1 MQVCESLANGGIG
14 CNWISYSQEKE
25 LCLFLET
32 CTLDSTNEEFVS
44 AHESCGAPKISKTYT
59 ANYK

>member
-1 MQVCESLANGGIG
+1 MQVCESLSEFG

-32 CTLDSTNEEFVS
+32 CTLDSTNIEFVS
-44 AHESCGAPKISKTYT
+44 AHESCGAPKISKKYFH
-59 ANYK
+59 